1 MTRAEINEIKA
12 RMLADVLREWFKE
25 DDAEDA
31 FPDTIQNVKYTTE
44 MLDEILADQTAEA
57 KKQGY

>member
-12 RMLADVLREWFKE
+12 RMLADVLHGWFE
-25 DDAEDA
+25 TNDEDA
-31 FPDTIQNVKYTTE
+31 FSDTIRNVKYTTV
-44 MLDEILADQTAEA
+44 MLDEILEEQTAEA

>member
-1 MTRAEINEIKA
+1 MTRAEVNEIKA
-12 RMLADVLREWFKE
+12 RMLADVLHGWFE
-25 DDAEDA
+25 TNDEDA
-31 FPDTIQNVKYTTE
+31 FSDTLTNVKYTTD

>member
-12 RMLADVLREWFKE
+12 RMLADVLHGWFE
-25 DDAEDA
+25 TNDEDA
-31 FPDTIQNVKYTTE
+31 FSDTIQNVKYTTE
-44 MLDEILADQTAEA
+44 MLDEIMADQTAEA

>member
-12 RMLADVLREWFKE
+12 RMLADVLHGWFE
-25 DDAEDA
+25 TNDEDA
-31 FPDTIQNVKYTTE
+31 FSDTIRNVKYTTE

>member
-1 MTRAEINEIKA
+1 MTRAEVNEIKA
-12 RMLADVLREWFKE
+12 RMLADVLHGWFE
-25 DDAEDA
+25 TNDEDA
-31 FPDTIQNVKYTTE
+31 FLDTIRNVKYTTE